1 MYFSA
6 FWTLI
11 FYYLLFFFEEVSD
24 ADGED
29 EETTWDIGCNRKT
42 NQYILGL

>member
-11 FYYLLFFFEEVSD
+11 FYYLLFFFKEVSD

-29 EETTWDIGCNRKT
+29 E
-42 NQYILGL
+42 